1 MDNRNAFERQL
12 ADEIDYEVGPPRT
25 VDALAIARQAKTK
38 SPKWRFSNMS
48 TALKFAAAAGVLTV
62 AGTALLLVVPA
73 RLEPDGVMAP
83 PGAEEPTATPTAEAA
98 ESEAQAVAEDTALPV
113 YVTATIGD
121 SLPLGMPE
129 SSFVDGAERV
139 RGLEREGPIDS
150 SDPRLA
156 GSLLRVISY
165 DSHQVSF
172 TEDVGIQTDLWRI
185 ENEAGAWSGESTGFG
200 HFGEV
205 PAADVIEISTVI
217 LFGEGAY
224 DGLTAYLIADWAPA
238 VGADVQGAIFSGPMP
253 PAPDGFSERE

>member
-1 MDNRNAFERQL
+1 
-12 ADEIDYEVGPPRT
+12 
-25 VDALAIARQAKTK
+25 
-38 SPKWRFSNMS
+38 MS
-48 TALKFAAAAGVLTV
+48 TALKFAAAAGVLAV

-73 RLEPDGVMAP
+73 RLEPDGAPAP
-83 PGAEEPTATPTAEAA
+83 PGAEEPTATLTAEPAV
-98 ESEAQAVAEDTALPV
+98 SEAEPVAEDPAVPA

-150 SDPRLA
+150 SDPRLT
-156 GSLLRVISY
+156 GSLLRVINY

-172 TEDVGIQTDLWRI
+172 TEDVGVQTDLWRI

-200 HFGEV
+200 HDGEV
-205 PAADVIEISTVI
+205 PAGDAIEISTVI
-217 LFGEGAY
+217 LLGEGAY

-238 VGADVQGAIFSGPMP
+238 VGADVHGAIFSGQMP